1 MAAASQRSPTSRL
14 QRRDSQGR
22 PPQDGYGV
30 YTYPN
35 SFFRYEGEWRGGKT
49 HGRGKL
55 LFKDG
60 SYYEGEF
67 VDGEIM
73 GEGCRLWASSGNT
86 YSGQF
91 VLGEPQ
97 GHGIM
102 KYKAGGRYE
111 GELSRGLREGLT
123 SATSQGLQPR
133 ARRHMRQGTWMPAR
147 LLVPDSW
154 AWVASGTCP

>member
-1 MAAASQRSPTSRL
+1 VWVSL
-14 QRRDSQGR
+14 QRAGLGQEAE
-22 PPQDGYGV
+22 
-30 YTYPN
+30 PN
-35 SFFRYEGEWRGGKT
+35 TDLRASKPSSSREETSPAT
-49 HGRGKL
+49 HGQQGFLRLWSDFTSWFLSPGQGKL

-67 VDGEIM
+67 VDGEIT

-97 GHGIM
+97 GHGVM

-111 GELSRGLREGLT
+111 GELSHGLREGLIPT
-123 SATSQGLQPR
+123 GA
-133 ARRHMRQGTWMPAR
+133 
-147 LLVPDSW
+147 
-154 AWVASGTCP
+154 C